1 MTQADNMENKKANIW
16 LRAILVCASLA
27 LAFGAVLYTAHYVAE
42 GDLCRTIFG
51 CFALWTWFNFG
62 KKENTK

>member
-1 MTQADNMENKKANIW
+1 MKHIIN
-16 LRAILVCASLA
+16 LLGLA
-27 LAFGAVLYTAHYVAE
+27 LAFGVVFYTAYWVNA

-51 CFALWTWFNFG
+51 CFALWTWFNFD